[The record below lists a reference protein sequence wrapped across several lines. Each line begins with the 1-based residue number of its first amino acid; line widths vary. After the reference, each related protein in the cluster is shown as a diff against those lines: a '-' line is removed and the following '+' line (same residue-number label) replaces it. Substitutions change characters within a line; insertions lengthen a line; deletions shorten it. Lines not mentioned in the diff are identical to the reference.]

1 MGALVSQCFTDNA
14 NAMGLLTWFQFSLL
28 LCSLPKTEQQ
38 GIPEVFQDYFNEEV
52 KVVDI
57 SQKVA
62 LEACLSSSWSL
73 LDKIE
78 GATKNCLGK
87 DKTFDWDDFDNI
99 NTGSDTDDNGLT
111 IKMEN
116 AEACFYKG
124 LGWLNNQGDNVN
136 KDAILEDLDNLKD
149 ASIKQTFNKD
159 INLCINWNGKF
170 GPSRMK
176 RSAEDPTEEFGVL
189 GLAKTLSRQ
198 RRQFGSGK
206 GNGKGKGKGG
216 KGGKGGNRGKV
227 GKGGKGGKGN

>member
-1 MGALVSQCFTDNA
+1 M
-14 NAMGLLTWFQFSLL
+14 
-28 LCSLPKTEQQ
+28 
-38 GIPEVFQDYFNEEV
+38 

-99 NTGSDTDDNGLT
+99 NTVELYHFQSFLGLLLCDYVPQGSDTDDNGLT

-149 ASIKQTFNKD
+149 ANIKQTFNKD

-176 RSAEDPTEEFGVL
+176 RSAEDPTEEVDF
-189 GLAKTLSRQ
+189 TD
-198 RRQFGSGK
+198 
-206 GNGKGKGKGG
+206 
-216 KGGKGGNRGKV
+216 
-227 GKGGKGGKGN
+227 